1 MTLLVDFLSWAC
13 ILAGGALSV
22 IGGIGMIR
30 LPDLFTRMHA
40 AGVIDTLGMG
50 LIILGLIFQGGFT
63 LVTVKLII
71 VVVFIIFT
79 SPTATHALAKAA
91 LHGGV
96 KPRGSEAEASQAI
109 ESKPTLPD
117 RILPEQEREPSNT

>member
-71 VVVFIIFT
+71 IVVFIIFT

-96 KPRGSEAEASQAI
+96 KPRGGEAEASQAI

-117 RILPEQEREPSNT
+117 RILREQEREPSNT